1 MTGIIIGTSGND
13 MLNGTS
19 GNDANYGEGAT
30 GTLAAGGFH

>member
-13 MLNGTS
+13 TLNGMS
-19 GNDANYGEGAT
+19 GNVVIYGEGAT